1 MNNIVV
7 VGGGTAGWLT
17 ALYLQNIYKD
27 TTTITLIES
36 KDIGILGAG
45 EGSVPVMYS
54 FLEELN
60 IDISD
65 FIIKTNAT
73 HKLGVNFVNW
83 NGDNT
88 QYFHSFGP
96 YKTEDSYFGYDGLF
110 MSNEYIGYLYDH
122 ESTLNT
128 SLLQNKI
135 ALDGASPFFLDD
147 DKKVNAHSR
156 FSYHFDAHLVAKY
169 LREIAETRNIRRIE
183 GIVSKFNLDSNNEIS
198 EIVLEGGETIKSDF
212 VFDCSGFHRLVI
224 GKLYKTKW
232 IHYNDQ
238 LKVNKAVT
246 FTLPTDSVDIG
257 SYTNAIA
264 MKYGWMWQI
273 PLQNRIGCGYNFD
286 STYIDEN
293 DAIKELEEYFGYNPQ
308 INQIISYNAGRFE
321 NAWVG
326 NCIAV
331 GLSLGFTEPIEATSI
346 FHSIAQLSITT
357 RDVLDNYKKGLSFSK
372 SKIQHEYNRIIA
384 NAQDSTL
391 IFLYFH
397 YFTKRNDTPFWKDY
411 LSKTRIPKTLQ
422 NLLDKWKVQ
431 PIQLDDFLE
440 GVHGF
445 KYHNWMAVADGLDYL
460 NKDIYLKLYRESNEK
475 SKIYNHHLKLTN
487 SYFDYKKKI
496 VTDSNFIQQ
505 LKK

>member
-1 MNNIVV
+1 
-7 VGGGTAGWLT
+7 
-17 ALYLQNIYKD
+17 
-27 TTTITLIES
+27 
-36 KDIGILGAG
+36 
-45 EGSVPVMYS
+45 
-54 FLEELN
+54 
-60 IDISD
+60 
-65 FIIKTNAT
+65 
-73 HKLGVNFVNW
+73 
-83 NGDNT
+83 
-88 QYFHSFGP
+88 
-96 YKTEDSYFGYDGLF
+96 
-110 MSNEYIGYLYDH
+110 
-122 ESTLNT
+122 
-128 SLLQNKI
+128 
-135 ALDGASPFFLDD
+135 
-147 DKKVNAHSR
+147 
-156 FSYHFDAHLVAKY
+156 
-169 LREIAETRNIRRIE
+169 
-183 GIVSKFNLDSNNEIS
+183 
-198 EIVLEGGETIKSDF
+198 
-212 VFDCSGFHRLVI
+212 
-224 GKLYKTKW
+224 
-232 IHYNDQ
+232 
-238 LKVNKAVT
+238 
-246 FTLPTDSVDIG
+246 
-257 SYTNAIA
+257 
-264 MKYGWMWQI
+264 MWQI

-293 DAIKELEEYFGYNPQ
+293 DAIKELEDYFGYKPQ
-308 INQIISYNAGRFE
+308 LNRIISYNAGRFE

-505 LKK
+505 LKKIKK

>member
-147 DKKVNAHSR
+147 DKRVNAHSR
-156 FSYHFDAHLVAKY
+156 FSFHFDAHLLAKY
-169 LREIAETRNIRRIE
+169 LKEIAETRNIRRIE
-183 GIVSKFNLDSNNEIS
+183 GIVSKFNLDSNNERS
-198 EIVLEGGETIKSDF
+198 
-212 VFDCSGFHRLVI
+212 
-224 GKLYKTKW
+224 
-232 IHYNDQ
+232 
-238 LKVNKAVT
+238 
-246 FTLPTDSVDIG
+246 
-257 SYTNAIA
+257 
-264 MKYGWMWQI
+264 
-273 PLQNRIGCGYNFD
+273 
-286 STYIDEN
+286 
-293 DAIKELEEYFGYNPQ
+293 
-308 INQIISYNAGRFE
+308 
-321 NAWVG
+321 
-326 NCIAV
+326 
-331 GLSLGFTEPIEATSI
+331 
-346 FHSIAQLSITT
+346 
-357 RDVLDNYKKGLSFSK
+357 
-372 SKIQHEYNRIIA
+372 
-384 NAQDSTL
+384 
-391 IFLYFH
+391 
-397 YFTKRNDTPFWKDY
+397 
-411 LSKTRIPKTLQ
+411 
-422 NLLDKWKVQ
+422 
-431 PIQLDDFLE
+431 
-440 GVHGF
+440 
-445 KYHNWMAVADGLDYL
+445 
-460 NKDIYLKLYRESNEK
+460 
-475 SKIYNHHLKLTN
+475 
-487 SYFDYKKKI
+487 
-496 VTDSNFIQQ
+496 
-505 LKK
+505 